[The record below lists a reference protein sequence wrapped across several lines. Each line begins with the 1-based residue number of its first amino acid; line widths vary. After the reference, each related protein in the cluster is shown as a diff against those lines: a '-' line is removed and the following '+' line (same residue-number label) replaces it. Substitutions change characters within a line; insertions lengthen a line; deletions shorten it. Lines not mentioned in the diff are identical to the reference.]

1 MVQERRFQP
10 SPRRLPRWSEFRELL
25 QFRRPSLSRSQRIER
40 AMTIADLRRL
50 ARRRAPRAVFD
61 YTDGAAEAEISLRR
75 SRAVYQRVEFS
86 PRVLRDV
93 SEVDTSAT
101 ILGKQSSLPLA
112 LSPTGFTRM
121 MHTQG
126 EKAVATAAV
135 EMGIPYA
142 LSTLGTTSIDDL
154 ASAVPGGE
162 KWFQLYVW
170 KDRGFAKELIDRAQA
185 HGYTAL
191 VLTVDTPVAG
201 IRLRDEYNGL
211 TIPPRLTLKTLLDGA
226 LHPSWWMDFISTEPL
241 TFATLSDTGG
251 TVADLIDRVFDPSV
265 DFDDVSWL
273 KENWDG
279 PVIIKGIQSIDDA
292 RESVRRGADAVII
305 SNHGGRQLD
314 RSPTT
319 LELVRPITEAIGEE
333 AEVFVDGGI
342 TNGAD
347 IAAAVA
353 LGARAAMVGR
363 AYLYGLMAGG
373 YQGVAR
379 ALEILA
385 TEYTRTLR
393 LLGVRSTTE
402 LEPGM
407 VRLRT

>member
-1 MVQERRFQP
+1 
-10 SPRRLPRWSEFRELL
+10 
-25 QFRRPSLSRSQRIER
+25 
-40 AMTIADLRRL
+40 MTIADLRRL